1 MNIGD
6 YQDLSNSD
14 SQKPEKVKDGRK
26 RTKVCVRGCR
36 FSSSFEN
43 LNKQFFEWVD
53 YHWKNHP
60 TANWTVFLMVLYL

>member
-26 RTKVCVRGCR
+26 KGPR
-36 FSSSFEN
+36 FVLEVVDSLLVLRILTSSS
-43 LNKQFFEWVD
+43 LSGLTIIGRTILL
-53 YHWKNHP
+53 P
-60 TANWTVFLMVLYL
+60 IGLYS